1 MSVKSYGIRQMILSE
16 HDELRRRA
24 QEIET
29 ALERME
35 RIRRASAGELEGLL
49 TAFYARF
56 WHHIENEDKLLR
68 PVLTED
74 GKKAIVDR
82 MDKEHVDQRARIEAL
97 SKLLLHTTPHEHV
110 AKLRAF
116 FDELRK
122 EMHEEEDLCLKPEVP
137 HDDPMRFDS
146 CCGR

>member
-24 QEIET
+24 QDIEN

-35 RIRRASAGELEGLL
+35 RIRRANAGELEGLL

-56 WHHIENEDKLLR
+56 WHHIENEDRLLR
-68 PVLTED
+68 PVLTDD
-74 GKKAIVDR
+74 GKKELVDR

-110 AKLRAF
+110 GKLRAF
-116 FDELRK
+116 FEELRK
-122 EMHEEEDLCLKPEVP
+122 EMHDEEALCLTPEKP
-137 HDDPMRFDS
+137 HDEPLRFDS